1 MKKKLYYALPFIV
14 VPAAML
20 LCELLDNLEPLN
32 MSFYIL
38 AALLLL
44 SSALFG
50 FFSPSRRS
58 VDAWITL
65 AMPLSLFCFLFVLGF
80 LSKNDL
86 ETRFHLYLAVHTS
99 LQPFA
104 LFLYAVMAI
113 TALVFS
119 LKFFRRKRIGP

>member
-14 VPAAML
+14 VPAVML
-20 LCELLDNLEPLN
+20 LCELLDNLELLN
-32 MSFYIL
+32 MSFYLL

-65 AMPLSLFCFLFVLGF
+65 AMPLSLFCFMFVLGF
-80 LSKNDL
+80 LSKDDL
-86 ETRFHLYLAVHTS
+86 ETRFHLYLAVHAS
-99 LQPFA
+99 LQPFS
-104 LFLYAVMAI
+104 LFLYAVMAS
-113 TALVFS
+113 TAFVFS
-119 LKFFRRKRIGP
+119 LKFFRRKK

>member
-14 VPAAML
+14 VPAVML
-20 LCELLDNLEPLN
+20 LCELLVNLELLN
-32 MSFYIL
+32 MSFYLL

-50 FFSPSRRS
+50 FFSPSKRS

-65 AMPLSLFCFLFVLGF
+65 AMPLSLFCFMFVLGF
-80 LSKNDL
+80 LSKDDL
-86 ETRFHLYLAVHTS
+86 ETRFHLYLAVHAS